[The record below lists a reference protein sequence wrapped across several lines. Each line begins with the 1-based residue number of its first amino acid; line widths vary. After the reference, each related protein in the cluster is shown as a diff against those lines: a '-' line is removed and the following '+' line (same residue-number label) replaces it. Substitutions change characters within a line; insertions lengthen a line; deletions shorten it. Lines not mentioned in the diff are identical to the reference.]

1 MTAAE
6 IVRRLRA
13 LVAMEPK
20 KRPVTIDR
28 LERVA
33 GVSDN
38 TVYDICRNGTM
49 QEKTR
54 ARMERALTLVENDQL
69 VVKPRS
75 GTAALFRTKSSE
87 SVRAPQPPQ
96 VNVKRVVFTENGPK
110 IQIRPVNPLSF
121 PVLDAPTIK
130 AKNPSHGR

>member
-6 IVRRLRA
+6 ILRRLRA
-13 LVAMEPK
+13 LIAMEPK

-96 VNVKRVVFTENGPK
+96 VNVQRVTFTERGPRVVTTA
-110 IQIRPVNPLSF
+110 VNPRTF
-121 PVLDAPTIK
+121 PEFDIPTVK
-130 AKNPSHGR
+130 ARLPK